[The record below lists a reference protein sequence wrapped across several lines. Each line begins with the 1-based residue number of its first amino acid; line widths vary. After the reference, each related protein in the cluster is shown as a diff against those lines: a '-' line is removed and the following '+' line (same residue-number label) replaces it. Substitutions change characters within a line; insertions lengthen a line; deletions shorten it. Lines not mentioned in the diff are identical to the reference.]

1 MKSVSILLLSTLAA
15 VTASGAHAQD
25 ASTSTW
31 SGPYVGGQIG
41 YGFQPKDRNEAIRF
55 DNNLDG
61 TFGDTVRT
69 SAGANAFSPGFC
81 GGSSNSPTPQQGCRG
96 DKDGVDWKVHAGY
109 DRQFGS
115 IVLGVVGEYGRA
127 TITDSVTAFSTTPAS
142 YTMTRRLK
150 DNAAIRARAGFAFG
164 QTLIYGTGGGAWGKV
179 NNSFSSTNTA
189 NAFSGNGNEDAWGYR
204 VGGGIEQRVAPNF
217 SIGAQYLYTSLKAD
231 DYVVRSA
238 RGTSPATNPFVLVN
252 ANGTDFQR
260 GNKFNS
266 HVVAVTSSFRF

>member
-1 MKSVSILLLSTLAA
+1 MKSASLLIAATLLGTAIPASAQEVSSWTG
-15 VTASGAHAQD
+15 S
-25 ASTSTW
+25 
-31 SGPYVGGQIG
+31 YVGGQIG
-41 YGFQPKDRNEAIRF
+41 YGFQPKDRNEAIGF
-55 DNNLDG
+55 DTNLDG

-69 SAGANAFSPGFC
+69 AAGANAFSPGFC
-81 GGSSNSPTPQQGCRG
+81 GGSSMTPTAAQGCRN

-115 IVLGVVGEYGRA
+115 LVVGLVGEYGRA
-127 TITDSVTAFSTTPAS
+127 TISDSVTGFSTTPAS
-142 YTMTRRLK
+142 YTMTRKLR

-164 QTLIYGTGGGAWGKV
+164 QTLLYGTGGGAWGKV
-179 NNSFSSTNTA
+179 RNSFTSTNVA

-217 SIGAQYLYTSLKAD
+217 SIGAQYLFTSLKAD

-260 GNKFNS
+260 TGNKFNS